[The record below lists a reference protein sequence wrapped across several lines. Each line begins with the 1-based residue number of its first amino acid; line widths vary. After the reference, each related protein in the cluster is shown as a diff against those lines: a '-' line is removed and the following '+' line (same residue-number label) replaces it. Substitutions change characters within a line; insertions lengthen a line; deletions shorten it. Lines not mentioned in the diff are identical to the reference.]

1 MANIVTENN
10 KFTKKA
16 IKKVDKGKS
25 YKELIFPGSLL
36 SNRPLQS
43 KIL

>member
-16 IKKVDKGKS
+16 KKNVDKGKS
-25 YKELIFPGSLL
+25 YKELIFPGFLII
-36 SNRPLQS
+36 
-43 KIL
+43 K